1 MEIFLL
7 KSTACMGIFLL
18 FYKLLLEKESMHH
31 FKRFF
36 LLTALLAS
44 FIIPQVI
51 FTEYVETVPTRAVTQ
66 VLTIN
71 EQPEIIPIANVVEE
85 SPVNWSLIFY
95 SIYGLGVA
103 AFAFRF
109 LYNITKIWNR
119 IRRNTQIKNNF
130 LVKILLKEQLPPHT
144 FLRFIFLN
152 KQKFETKSI
161 PNSVMLHEETHAKE
175 WHSLDVIF
183 MELLQVVFWFNPLIY
198 LFKKTIK
205 LNHEFLADSA
215 VLNNQE
221 DHLNYQNTLLSYLS
235 NNSFNTHQSVGIANA
250 INYSSTRLTVFGKTF
265 TIGNPY
271 GQVKKRF
278 IIMKKQTSKKGI
290 LIRSL
295 LLLPVLALMLY
306 GFSQK
311 NVVSKNTI
319 KDINIEITKSGD
331 LLINNEPVT
340 LESLSIEVDRVNHN
354 FGPYITRNYITAHIL
369 YDETQHKLIDQIEAK
384 LGAIGISNI
393 KHFSK
398 RTTNNLGKN
407 GFKPSEYHG
416 KTIDEAKEI
425 RKSNVYDDLKTDIY
439 HEPLLEIAWIE
450 VKNENEIWFNDEHV
464 QLSQLN
470 EKVKK
475 EFPLAVKNNKLSA
488 QIYTTENI
496 HSDFTDAITKEL
508 RKLNAKSIS
517 VFVDQYIIHEVDSS
531 NKFRSDNTFNTN
543 SNRIIKLAGLVI
555 DSETLEPLVHVEI
568 KDNSGNVLT
577 TTDNKGYYS
586 LELNKT
592 PQGVIH
598 FDLTV
603 QKEGYNSLIQKEHWG
618 NLQGDIASSFFFGL
632 QKNKGVVPEF
642 SKLFTQ
648 NNNLDYTSV
657 SKNIAVIENEQAFV
671 SKLENAKDGNTNCI
685 VEVNKIPYLVDA
697 TSWIKLN
704 SKNDIIAINDKEN
717 IPASKLN
724 GYISRN
730 NIKAMSPLESY
741 DTAKFVIYTTSGDIN
756 TNLRKRVLIA
766 YNSLAKKYNA
776 IPIEKRSIPQSDLKI
791 LESIYRSMSTVQRG
805 ENQPFPE
812 CLPKENQDGASE
824 EQILQYNSLAKK
836 YNTMISEGGNIRILK
851 SDVDELTYIYG
862 LMSAKQKEN
871 AAPFPDFP
879 EPPPVPM
886 APKVPNIHNTP
897 VESTLNF
904 VGSPNSPKSLN
915 TISFADKQ
923 LMKIISE
930 QDPYDINNLNLK
942 TVNGI
947 PATNNSTYI
956 NNKIK
961 NIDSTNQENTRV
973 YIYNADTNKKEKSLE
988 RIEYLRSLEKQNAQ
1002 FFFEGKRIT
1011 AKDGFQIIESEE
1023 NIKIQTLP
1031 YTNKQPEVKIYKKSK
1046 TDLIPPPSPPTP
1058 PSPLDY
1064 AIGMAKKGAKFLY
1077 EDKEI
1082 SSDQAIDLLKNNK
1095 ELNIESRDKN
1105 GKAEVRITKEPVT
1118 IN

>member
-1 MEIFLL
+1 MELFLL
-7 KSTACMGIFLL
+7 KSIACMGIFLL
-18 FYKLLLEKESMHH
+18 FYKLFLEKESMHH

-44 FIIPQVI
+44 FIIPQVV
-51 FTEYVETVPTRAVTQ
+51 FTEYVETAPTRAVTQ

-130 LVKILLKEQLPPHT
+130 LVKVLLKEQLPPHT
-144 FLRFIFLN
+144 FLRYIFLN
-152 KQKFETKSI
+152 KQKFKTKSI
-161 PNSVMLHEETHAKE
+161 PNSVLLHEETHAKE

-183 MELLQVVFWFNPLIY
+183 IELLQVVFWFNPLIY
-198 LFKKTIK
+198 LFKRTIK

-278 IIMKKQTSKKGI
+278 IIMKKQTSKKSI

-319 KDINIEITKSGD
+319 KDINIEITKIGD

-340 LESLSIEVDRVNHN
+340 LESLSTEVDRINHN

-369 YDETQHKLIDQIEAK
+369 YDETQHKLIEEVESQLK
-384 LGAIGISNI
+384 TIGISNI

-398 RTTNNLGKN
+398 RTTNILGKN

-416 KTIDEAKEI
+416 KTIEEAKEI
-425 RKSNVYDDLKTDIY
+425 RKANVYNDLKTDIF

-450 VKNENEIWFNDEHV
+450 VKNENQIWFNDERV
-464 QLSQLN
+464 QLTQLN
-470 EKVKK
+470 EKVKQ

-488 QIYTTENI
+488 QVYTTENI
-496 HSDFTDAITKEL
+496 HSDFKDSITQEL
-508 RKLNAKSIS
+508 RKLNSKSIS
-517 VFVDQYIIHEVDSS
+517 VFM
-531 NKFRSDNTFNTN
+531 NKPVN
-543 SNRIIKLAGLVI
+543 
-555 DSETLEPLVHVEI
+555 
-568 KDNSGNVLT
+568 
-577 TTDNKGYYS
+577 
-586 LELNKT
+586 
-592 PQGVIH
+592 
-598 FDLTV
+598 
-603 QKEGYNSLIQKEHWG
+603 YNEAFS
-618 NLQGDIASSFFFGL
+618 LQGDWLNADNELEILNIKKEKDNLYWGLAQNTVVNFEKIKDHYYYFPDVNEEKIKVELSSAKGTIAFDNKKYIRKEKSLRSKLIGTWQNKKNNTKLIVSEYDIYMVFDLLEGSKKAVRYYPKKRGNSYYFTYGYEDWSFKIENNQLVDSRGNYYKKSEKK
-632 QKNKGVVPEF
+632 QTTTPKITVNINKEGKLLIQDNLVELNDLKKHLSKINSHLSINERKQIVKTIIMVVPASPKE
-642 SKLFTQ
+642 
-648 NNNLDYTSV
+648 V
-657 SKNIAVIENEQAFV
+657 IAKVEQELIVYGAATIDIQEYNP
-671 SKLENAKDGNTNCI
+671 KTNK
-685 VEVNKIPYLVDA
+685 VTRKA
-697 TSWIKLN
+697 TSPQL
-704 SKNDIIAINDKEN
+704 SK
-717 IPASKLN
+717 
-724 GYISRN
+724 
-730 NIKAMSPLESY
+730 
-741 DTAKFVIYTTSGDIN
+741 
-756 TNLRKRVLIA
+756 
-766 YNSLAKKYNA
+766 YNELAKKYN
-776 IPIEKRSIPQSDLKI
+776 IK
-791 LESIYRSMSTVQRG
+791 
-805 ENQPFPE
+805 
-812 CLPKENQDGASE
+812 
-824 EQILQYNSLAKK
+824 
-836 YNTMISEGGNIRILK
+836 ISEGGNIRIMK

-862 LMSAKQKEN
+862 LMSVDQKEN

-904 VGSPNSPKSLN
+904 VGSSNSPKSLN

-973 YIYNADTNKKEKSLE
+973 YIYNADTNKKEKSLG

-1046 TDLIPPPSPPTP
+1046 TDLIPPPPSPPTP

-1064 AIGMAKKGAKFLY
+1064 AISMAKKGATFFY
-1077 EDKEI
+1077 EGKEV
-1082 SSDQAIDLLKNNK
+1082 SSDKAIDLLKKNK
-1095 ELNIESRDKN
+1095 ELNMESRTKN
-1105 GKAEVRITKEPVT
+1105 GMTEVQITKEPVT
-1118 IN
+1118 ME